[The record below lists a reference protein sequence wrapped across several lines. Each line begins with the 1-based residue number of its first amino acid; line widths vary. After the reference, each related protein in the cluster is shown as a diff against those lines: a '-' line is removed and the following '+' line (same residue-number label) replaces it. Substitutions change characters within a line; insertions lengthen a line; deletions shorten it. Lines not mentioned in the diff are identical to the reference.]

1 MEVVEARDM
10 RPERLLWLFYG
21 RPRAGKTTI
30 IGTFPPP
37 ILITNFGN
45 ENGAVTLRGHSDVS
59 VAQIRTAAD
68 LDEFIGWVY
77 KQQEERVA
85 AGKQPFKTVAVDSLT
100 SYVEMLR
107 MEHIRGGGTTKM
119 PGILPDYAE
128 WAIKVITLIERLR
141 GLEAEVVYT
150 ATASLNKDE
159 IDGSTH
165 GGPDM
170 FKSLEQR
177 VPAKVDAVIFMEAD
191 TLKNDEGQT
200 VVQRTAWLT
209 QHNGMIAGVRGYIG
223 QPFVMNPTY
232 AKIHE
237 QMGKAL
243 FD

>member
-1 MEVVEARDM
+1 MEIIEAKDM
-10 RPERLLWLFYG
+10 KPERLLWLFYG

-59 VAQIRTAAD
+59 VAQIKKAAD
-68 LDEFIGWVY
+68 VDEFVNWLY
-77 KQQEERVA
+77 KQQTERVA
-85 AGKQPFKTVAVDSLT
+85 AGKPPFRTVAIDSLT
-100 SYVEMLR
+100 SYVEMMR
-107 MEHIRGGGTTKM
+107 MEHILNGGTTKM
-119 PGILPDYAE
+119 PGILPYYAE
-128 WAIKVITLIERLR
+128 WANKVITLIERLR
-141 GLEAEVVYT
+141 GLDAEVVYT

-191 TLKNDEGQT
+191 TTKDAEGKTQI
-200 VVQRTAWLT
+200 VRTAWLT
-209 QHNGMIAGVRGYIG
+209 PHNGMIAGVRGYVG
-223 QPFVMNPTY
+223 EPFVEGPTY
-232 AKIHE
+232 TKIHA